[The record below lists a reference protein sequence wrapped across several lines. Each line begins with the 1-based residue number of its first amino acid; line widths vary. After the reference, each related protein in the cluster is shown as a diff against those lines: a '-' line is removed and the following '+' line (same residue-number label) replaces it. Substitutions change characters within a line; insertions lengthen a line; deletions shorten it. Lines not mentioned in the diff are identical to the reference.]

1 MILQPDK
8 QTINALSQLDG
19 NIHFEQVKAW
29 LRNTLRVLHEATPYV
44 NDEVQLRWQQG
55 AEQVLQQFLDKAD
68 NAQETI
74 RKFSS

>member
-55 AEQVLQQFLDKAD
+55 AEQVLQQFLDRAD